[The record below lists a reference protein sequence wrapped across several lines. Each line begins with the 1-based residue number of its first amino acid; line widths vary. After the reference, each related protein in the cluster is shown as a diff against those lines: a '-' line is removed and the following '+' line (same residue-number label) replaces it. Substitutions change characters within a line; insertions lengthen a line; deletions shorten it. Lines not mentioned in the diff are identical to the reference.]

1 MWLSLL
7 TKCFTITANFFLYKP
22 CGMCLILLHFQPCA
36 GSEPDYNC
44 CLSNKYTYMQL
55 RSPEVTR
62 VNFHLSG
69 VKIKRSAQ
77 VQLPHEILKDTLAIV
92 QGGISLSHKNH
103 EAVHYLTRAGSV
115 ES

>member
-1 MWLSLL
+1 
-7 TKCFTITANFFLYKP
+7 
-22 CGMCLILLHFQPCA
+22 
-36 GSEPDYNC
+36 
-44 CLSNKYTYMQL
+44 MQL

-62 VNFHLSG
+62 VNFHLSK
-69 VKIKRSAQ
+69 VKIKLSAQ

-115 ES
+115 ESYCNTFEIYTFTK